1 MMKPPFDLTL
11 CFPESNPVYLQS
23 TELSSFFI
31 EHILAYHRTRFFQ
44 ECYSFFFSFT
54 FFAGVLFL
62 TNKCP
67 LEHAVGNIDAP
78 EILC

>member
-1 MMKPPFDLTL
+1 MMKSPFDLTL

-31 EHILAYHRTRFFQ
+31 EHILAYHRTRFLQ
-44 ECYSFFFSFT
+44 ECYYFFF
-54 FFAGVLFL
+54 FFFFCRSIILI
-62 TNKCP
+62 KYP